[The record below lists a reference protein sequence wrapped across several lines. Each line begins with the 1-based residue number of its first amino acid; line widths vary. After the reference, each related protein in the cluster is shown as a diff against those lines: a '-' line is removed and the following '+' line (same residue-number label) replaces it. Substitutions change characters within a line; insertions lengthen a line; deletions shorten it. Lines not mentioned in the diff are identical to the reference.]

1 MELTSYSLMHI
12 LPAIIA
18 IICYLTATA
27 LQWQN
32 VNGRSINHMIIRL
45 IGVVAVISHGFA
57 SYLDLHRPTGIHLEF
72 FSAGS
77 LIGWLVAGL
86 VLLSSLRQK
95 IDNLFIGIFPLAA
108 ITLFFTLF
116 GLDDATGR
124 HYDAGLVIHILI
136 SILAYSIFT
145 LAAFQAVLLA
155 KQEYQLKHH
164 ITKGLLRSLPP
175 LQTMEALLFEMIWT
189 GLILLTLSLISG
201 AIVFD
206 DLFAQHL
213 VHKTI
218 LSILAWLLYATLLVG
233 RHFLGWRSHKAIRWT
248 VGGFIVLMLSFFGSK
263 FVVELLL

>member
-1 MELTSYSLMHI
+1 MHI
-12 LPAIIA
+12 LPAIFA
-18 IICYLTATA
+18 IICYLIAA
-27 LQWQN
+27 ILQWQ
-32 VNGRSINHMIIRL
+32 VFSGRSINSSMIRL
-45 IGVVAVISHGFA
+45 IGLIAVISHGYSA
-57 SYLDLHRPTGIHLEF
+57 YLDLHRPTGIHLEF

-77 LIGWLVAGL
+77 LIGWLVAAL
-86 VLLSSLRQK
+86 VILSSLRQK
-95 IDNLFIGIFPLAA
+95 IDNLFIGTFPLAA
-108 ITLFFTLF
+108 TALFFTLF
-116 GLDDATGR
+116 GLDSDVGK

-164 ITKGLLRSLPP
+164 ITRGLLRSLPP
-175 LQTMEALLFEMIWT
+175 LQTMETLLFEMIWV

-206 DLFAQHL
+206 DLFAQYL
-213 VHKTI
+213 VHKTV

-233 RHFLGWRSHKAIRWT
+233 RHLLGWRSHKAIRWT

>member
-1 MELTSYSLMHI
+1 MHI

-32 VNGRSINHMIIRL
+32 ANGRSINHVTIRL
-45 IGVVAVISHGFA
+45 IGVVAVISHGFSA
-57 SYLDLHRPTGIHLEF
+57 YLDLHRPSGIHLEF

-116 GLDDATGR
+116 GLDDAVGR

-189 GLILLTLSLISG
+189 GLILLTLSLITG

-218 LSILAWLLYATLLVG
+218 LSIFAWLLYATLLIG

>member
-1 MELTSYSLMHI
+1 MHT

-18 IICYLTATA
+18 IICYLIAA
-27 LQWQN
+27 VLQWQN
-32 VNGRSINHMIIRL
+32 VSGRRINPLIIRL
-45 IGVVAVISHGFA
+45 IGLVAVISHGFSA
-57 SYLDLHRPTGIHLEF
+57 YLDLHRPSGIHLEF

-108 ITLFFTLF
+108 IALFFTLL
-116 GLDDATGR
+116 GLDDSVGR

-155 KQEYQLKHH
+155 KQEYHLKHH
-164 ITKGLLRSLPP
+164 KTKGLLRSLPP

-189 GLILLTLSLISG
+189 GLILLTLSLITG

-218 LSILAWLLYATLLVG
+218 LSIFAWLLYATLLVG

>member
-1 MELTSYSLMHI
+1 MHT

-18 IICYLTATA
+18 IICYLIATV

-32 VNGRSINHMIIRL
+32 VRGRHINHLLIRL
-45 IGVVAVISHGFA
+45 IGLTAVMTHGY
-57 SYLDLHRPTGIHLEF
+57 STYLDLHRPSGIHLEF

-77 LIGWLVAGL
+77 LVGWLVAAL

-108 ITLFFTLF
+108 ITLFSTLF
-116 GLDDATGR
+116 GLDDSLGK
-124 HYDAGLVIHILI
+124 HYDTGLVIHILI

-145 LAAFQAVLLA
+145 LAAFHAVLLA

-164 ITKGLLRSLPP
+164 KTKGLLRSLPP
-175 LQTMEALLFEMIWT
+175 LQTMETLLFEMIWT

-206 DLFAQHL
+206 DIFAQHL
-213 VHKTI
+213 VHKTT

-233 RHFLGWRSHKAIRWT
+233 RHLLGWRSHKAIRWT

-263 FVVELLL
+263 FVIELLL

>member
-1 MELTSYSLMHI
+1 MHI
-12 LPAIIA
+12 LPAIFA
-18 IICYLTATA
+18 ITCYLIATA
-27 LQWQN
+27 LQWQ
-32 VNGRSINHMIIRL
+32 VVRGRSINNTIIRV
-45 IGVVAVISHGFA
+45 IGLLAVISHGFSA
-57 SYLDLHRPTGIHLEF
+57 YLDLHRPTGIHLEF

-77 LIGWLVAGL
+77 LIGWLVAAL

-95 IDNLFIGIFPLAA
+95 IDNLYIGTFPLAA
-108 ITLFFTLF
+108 FALFFTLF
-116 GLDDATGR
+116 GLDSQEGK
-124 HYDAGLVIHILI
+124 HYDTGLVIHILI

-213 VHKTI
+213 VHKTV
-218 LSILAWLLYATLLVG
+218 LSILAWLLYATLLIG
-233 RHFLGWRSHKAIRWT
+233 RHLLGWRSHRAIRWT

>member
-1 MELTSYSLMHI
+1 MHT

-18 IICYLTATA
+18 IICYLIAA
-27 LQWQN
+27 ILQWQN
-32 VNGRSINHMIIRL
+32 VSGRRISPRIIRL
-45 IGVVAVISHGFA
+45 IGVAAVITHGY
-57 SYLDLHRPTGIHLEF
+57 STYLDLHRPSGIHLEF

-108 ITLFFTLF
+108 IALFFTLF
-116 GLDDATGR
+116 GLDDAVGR
-124 HYDAGLVIHILI
+124 HYDASLVIHILI

-155 KQEYQLKHH
+155 KQEYHLKHH
-164 ITKGLLRSLPP
+164 KTKGLLRSLPP

-189 GLILLTLSLISG
+189 GLILLTLSLITG
-201 AIVFD
+201 TIVFD

-218 LSILAWLLYATLLVG
+218 LSIFAWLLYATLLIG
-233 RHFLGWRSHKAIRWT
+233 RHFLGWRSHRAIRWT

>member
-1 MELTSYSLMHI
+1 MQT

-18 IICYLTATA
+18 ITCYLIATV

-32 VNGRSINHMIIRL
+32 VSGRTINHLIVRL
-45 IGVVAVISHGFA
+45 IGLIAVISHGYA
-57 SYLDLHRPTGIHLEF
+57 SYLDLHRPSGIHLEF

-116 GLDDATGR
+116 GLDDSIGR
-124 HYDAGLVIHILI
+124 HYDAGLIIHILI

-164 ITKGLLRSLPP
+164 KTKGLLRSLPP

-189 GLILLTLSLISG
+189 GLILLTLSLITG

-218 LSILAWLLYATLLVG
+218 LSIFAWLLYASLLVG
-233 RHFLGWRSHKAIRWT
+233 RHLLGWRSHKAIRWT

-263 FVVELLL
+263 FVVEQLL